1 MLHVMGH
8 HRVLGRGVR
17 VSGKG
22 ALFIVVVVIVAI
34 FLAHKVLWALV
45 LVCAAILRDLSVS
58 CTLAQLSVQGSRGCI
73 RIGTGQW
80 SR

>member
-1 MLHVMGH
+1 MLGW
-8 HRVLGRGVR
+8 GVR

-58 CTLAQLSVQGSRGCI
+58 FCFSAALDPGSEGVPTYWYRPMV
-73 RIGTGQW
+73 
-80 SR
+80 SLMSPEENS

>member
-1 MLHVMGH
+1 
-8 HRVLGRGVR
+8 VR

-45 LVCAAILRDLSVS
+45 LVCAAIVLVPANGLVDVAGREFIELLVVAEDDDGDVY
-58 CTLAQLSVQGSRGCI
+58 
-73 RIGTGQW
+73 
-80 SR
+80 

>member
-1 MLHVMGH
+1 MGH

-45 LVCAAILRDLSVS
+45 LVCAAIVLVPANGLVDVAGREFIELLVVAEDDDGDVY
-58 CTLAQLSVQGSRGCI
+58 
-73 RIGTGQW
+73 
-80 SR
+80 

>member
-1 MLHVMGH
+1 MGH

-45 LVCAAILRDLSVS
+45 LVCAAILRDVLVPANG
-58 CTLAQLSVQGSRGCI
+58 LVDVAGREFIELLVVAEDDDGDVY
-73 RIGTGQW
+73 
-80 SR
+80 

>member
-1 MLHVMGH
+1 MGH

-45 LVCAAILRDLSVS
+45 LVCAAIVLVPANGLVDVARREFIELLVVAEDDDGDVY
-58 CTLAQLSVQGSRGCI
+58 
-73 RIGTGQW
+73 
-80 SR
+80 